1 MPCPKNDPYNNL
13 LLRNISGRDLALLEP
28 HMERVG
34 LKLKDCLERRGSL
47 VRFVHFLEQGVAS
60 IVVKVPRRGNA
71 EAGLLGFE
79 GMSGTSVV
87 LGDDT
92 AIHDCV
98 VQLPGEAIR
107 IPAEAFRK
115 VLKQSPTLRNSLLL
129 YVEALGV
136 QTTYTVIANARLT
149 IEERLARWFLMCHDR
164 VTGDSLPLTHEF
176 LAVMLGVRRPGVTV
190 GIQVLEGK
198 LLIRANRGEIVI
210 RDRDGLIELAGETY
224 SEPKAQYDRL
234 LGRVSEASVSSA

>member
-1 MPCPKNDPYNNL
+1 MPVPKNDPYNNL
-13 LLRNISGRDLALLEP
+13 LLCNMSGRDLALLEP

-60 IVVKVPRRGNA
+60 IVVKMAGRGNA

-79 GMSGTSVV
+79 GMAGTSMV

-92 AIHDCV
+92 SIHDCV

-107 IPAEAFRK
+107 IPAEAFRNA
-115 VLKQSPTLRNSLLL
+115 LKQSPTLREFLLR

-136 QTTYTVIANARLT
+136 QTAYTAIANARLT

-164 VTGDSLPLTHEF
+164 VAGDSLPLTHDF

-234 LGRVSEASVSSA
+234 LGRDGGASVASA